1 MIQLEE
7 ALSIISGF
15 AKTQNAIEKI
25 ELADS
30 LHRVLAAN
38 VFADTDFP
46 SFSKS
51 AVDGYAILKSD
62 INKTLQVVEFIPAGK
77 KPEKTILPGTCSNIM
92 TGAMMPEGAEMVVMK
107 EDVVANGNEIS
118 IANPNSKENILFQG
132 EDVEKGSLLLE
143 KGIVISPAIVG
154 LLASAGVSEPVVYK
168 KPLISILATGDELVS
183 PNVVPEPPKIRNSN
197 SAQLAALAADS
208 GATTIHS
215 EQVGDNKQLIFE
227 AVKNSLKNSDIVV
240 ITGGASVGDLD
251 FTAEVF
257 EKLEAKIHF
266 TQIAIQPGKPALF
279 ATIGNKL
286 LFGLSGNP
294 VSSFVQFQLLVK
306 PVIQALTG
314 RSFEPNEIKIPIT
327 IGQKRKRAERQLFF
341 PIKFTGKMEAESIDY
356 HGSAHLNAYQ
366 SADGMAYFPVGIHEI
381 KKGTLVNV
389 RPL

>member
-15 AKTQNAIEKI
+15 AKTKNTREKV

-30 LHRVLAAN
+30 LHRVLAAD
-38 VFADTDFP
+38 VLADTNFP
-46 SFSKS
+46 SFDKS
-51 AVDGYAILKSD
+51 AMDGYAILKND
-62 INKTLQVVEFIPAGK
+62 INKVLQIVEFIPAGK
-77 KPEKTILPGTCSNIM
+77 KPEKKILPGTCANIM
-92 TGAMMPEGAEMVVMK
+92 TGAMMPEGAEMVVMN
-107 EDVVANGNEIS
+107 EDVVVNGNEIS
-118 IANPNSKENILFQG
+118 ITNPDSKENILSQG
-132 EDVEKGSLLLE
+132 EDVKKGSLLLK
-143 KGIVISPAIVG
+143 KGTVISPAIIG
-154 LLASAGVSEPVVYK
+154 LLASTGVSEPLVFK

-183 PNVVPEPPKIRNSN
+183 PNEVPEPPKIRNSN
-197 SAQLAALAADS
+197 SAQLCALATDS

-215 EQVGDNKQLIFE
+215 SQVGDNKQLIFE
-227 AVKNSLKNSDIVV
+227 AVKNSLRNSDIVV

-257 EKLEAKIHF
+257 EKLEAEIHF

-279 ATIGNKL
+279 ATIGDKF

-314 RSFEPNEIKIPIT
+314 RSFEAKEIKIPIT
-327 IGQKRKRAERQLFF
+327 SDQKRKRAERQLFF
-341 PIKFTGKMEAESIDY
+341 PVKFTEKMEAEPIDY